1 MCPAS
6 KQANLSLLPRGR
18 LNSKKAGM
26 TRPLCNPFGGPLRSI
41 GVRAG
46 LLHPGRPE
54 IVPPIVDKNT
64 SVFDW
69 IENSVQKGKP
79 SRRTPIWLVTTFH
92 TYPEPNPRLA
102 GSETGA
108 SVTMTTDWVSLI
120 GVQFPQSE
128 FVEVK

>member
-1 MCPAS
+1 LRAEKHQLPTACPCGS
-6 KQANLSLLPRGR
+6 VLPYRV
-18 LNSKKAGM
+18 AI
-26 TRPLCNPFGGPLRSI
+26 PLFST
-41 GVRAG
+41 A
-46 LLHPGRPE
+46 HPGRPE

-69 IENSVQKGKP
+69 IENSFQKGKP

-120 GVQFPQSE
+120 GVQFQQSE